1 MSTDPPDD
9 GRDDLADRGVAGL
22 LLTGCG
28 SAAPG
33 VAAQV
38 GDDVLTVRDVD
49 TATVALLH
57 LGRATSSSHTVR

>member
-1 MSTDPPDD
+1 MSKTRLMTAAPTW
-9 GRDDLADRGVAGL
+9 LTVGVAGL

-38 GDDVLTVRDVD
+38 GDEELTVRDI
-49 TATVALLH
+49 
-57 LGRATSSSHTVR
+57 GSSPQE